1 MFSLKGKNVYLRALE
16 PGDLDF
22 LYDLENNTEIWEI
35 SGTTAPY
42 SKHLLQLY
50 LDNAHKDIYEAKQ
63 LRLCICNT
71 SNEVVGLIDLFD
83 FDPHN
88 HRAGIGIVIME
99 EKDRNKG
106 LGLEALQLL
115 ENYAFGGLHLK
126 QLYANVLADNERSI
140 HLFKKMGFR
149 EVGEK
154 KEWVLQNNEY
164 KSEILFQKI
173 NKQCI

>member
-1 MFSLKGKNVYLRALE
+1 MLNLKGKKSYLRALE
-16 PGDLDF
+16 PEDLDF
-22 LYDLENNTEIWEI
+22 LYELENNTELWEI
-35 SGTTAPY
+35 SGTTVPY

-63 LRLCICNT
+63 LRLCICN
-71 SNEVVGLIDLFD
+71 SFDKAVGLIDLFD

-88 HRAGIGIVIME
+88 HRAGIGIVILE

-115 ENYAFGGLHLK
+115 ENYAFNGLHLR
-126 QLYANVLADNERSI
+126 QLYANVLADNEGSI
-140 HLFKKMGFR
+140 NLFKKMGYR

-154 KEWVLQNNEY
+154 KDWVLHNNEY
-164 KSEILFQKI
+164 KGEILFQKI
-173 NKQCI
+173 NK